1 LSIGLDVFSD
11 PDLLNVVGSIDNIV
25 LLIFGFAAAIQFI
38 SALYD
43 VFKFGAWKPSDRKS
57 LI

>member
-1 LSIGLDVFSD
+1 MYNLLSNADTILPAIIGLV
-11 PDLLNVVGSIDNIV
+11 
-25 LLIFGFAAAIQFI
+25 AIISFL

-43 VFKFGAWKPSDRKS
+43 VFKFGAWKESDRKS